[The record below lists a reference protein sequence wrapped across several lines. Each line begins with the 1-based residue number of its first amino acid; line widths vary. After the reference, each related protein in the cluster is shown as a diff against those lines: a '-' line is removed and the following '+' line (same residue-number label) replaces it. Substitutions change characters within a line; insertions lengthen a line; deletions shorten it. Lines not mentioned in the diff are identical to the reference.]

1 MLSVLQLRIFLF
13 TMGVLLAS
21 MSGYFSVVGLSNLF
35 GNGIEIWIMAS
46 FLELSKIVSVS
57 FISNKIFFGISKYLK
72 LYIITSTILLMAIT
86 SLGVYGYLSSK
97 YQILENNLNEIQLK
111 KDAVN
116 LQIDTYIS
124 DIKLIELEN
133 ARINKQIEN
142 LQRTQDTKINLTDKV
157 INNKNYNKLLN
168 NLDKS
173 SNKITLQNEAFNNLL
188 IKNLDIIKNKKD
200 SVQSL
205 VLKLNEIKINE
216 TKNSDVNSLK
226 FISSLFNI
234 QFKYIINVLIIVLV
248 VVFDPLAISLLISA
262 NLIKDEKIL
271 EGKLDKYVFLK

>member
-1 MLSVLQLRIFLF
+1 
-13 TMGVLLAS
+13 
-21 MSGYFSVVGLSNLF
+21 
-35 GNGIEIWIMAS
+35 
-46 FLELSKIVSVS
+46 
-57 FISNKIFFGISKYLK
+57 
-72 LYIITSTILLMAIT
+72 MAIT

>member
-111 KDAVN
+111 KDAVK

-133 ARINKQIEN
+133 TRINKQIEN